1 VNTKPHTDDPRRN
14 SLLAA
19 LPDTEFNR
27 LQPALEP
34 VDLYMGQVLCESG
47 CTPAYVYFPT
57 TAVVSLM
64 YITQDGASAE
74 TAVVG
79 NDGMVGVAL
88 FMGGNAMPSRAV
100 VQVAGHAHRLPAR
113 VAKGEV
119 ERGTLVLHMLLRY
132 VQALIAQTAQT
143 AVCNRHH
150 SIEQQFCRRL
160 LLGLDRSPSDEL
172 EMTHERV
179 AHLLGV
185 RREGVS
191 AAAQKLQRCGVIRY
205 NRGRIAVLDRKRLE
219 QRSCE
224 CYAAAKREHDRL
236 LPAMAA
242 ARHQSAAAFAA
253 A

>member
-1 VNTKPHTDDPRRN
+1 MNTKSNTDDPRRN

-19 LPDTEFNR
+19 LPEAEFNR
-27 LQPALEP
+27 LQLALEP
-34 VDLYMGQVLCESG
+34 VDLRMGQVLCDSG
-47 CTPAYVYFPT
+47 CTPAFVYFPT

-64 YITQDGASAE
+64 YLMQDGASAE

-79 NDGMVGVAL
+79 NDGMVGIAL

-100 VQVAGHAHRLPAR
+100 VQVAGHAYRLPAPA
-113 VAKGEV
+113 VKGEV
-119 ERGTLVLHMLLRY
+119 DRGSLVLHMLLRY

-143 AVCNRHH
+143 AACNRHH

-172 EMTHERV
+172 MMTHER
-179 AHLLGV
+179 AANLLGV
-185 RREGVS
+185 RREGVTG
-191 AAAQKLQRCGVIRY
+191 AAQKLQRSGVIRY

-219 QRSCE
+219 QSSCE

-242 ARHQSAAAFAA
+242 
-253 A
+253 

>member
-1 VNTKPHTDDPRRN
+1 MRAPSTRLQPVNTKPHTDDARLN

-19 LPDTEFNR
+19 LPDAEFNR
-27 LQPALEP
+27 LQLALEP
-34 VDLYMGQVLCESG
+34 VDLRMGQVLCESG

-64 YITQDGASAE
+64 YLTQDGGSAE

-79 NDGMVGVAL
+79 NDGMVGIAL

-100 VQVAGHAHRLPAR
+100 VQVAGHAYRLHAR
-113 VAKGEV
+113 AVKGEV
-119 ERGTLVLHMLLRY
+119 DRGSLVLHMLLRY

-143 AVCNRHH
+143 AACNRHH

-160 LLGLDRSPSDEL
+160 LLGLDRSPSPEL
-172 EMTHERV
+172 MMTHER
-179 AHLLGV
+179 AANLLGV
-185 RREGVS
+185 RREGVT

-205 NRGRIAVLDRKRLE
+205 NRGRIDVLDRKRLE
-219 QRSCE
+219 QGSCE
-224 CYAAAKREHDRL
+224 CYAVAKREHDRL

-242 ARHQSAAAFAA
+242 A
-253 A
+253 

>member
-1 VNTKPHTDDPRRN
+1 MNTKPHTDDPRRN

-19 LPDTEFNR
+19 LPGADLNR
-27 LQPALEP
+27 WQLALEP
-34 VDLYMGQVLCESG
+34 VGLCAGQVLCESG
-47 CTPAYVYFPT
+47 CTPAYAYFPT

-64 YITQDGASAE
+64 YFTQEGASAE

-79 NDGMVGVAL
+79 NDGVVGIAL

-100 VQVAGHAHRLPAR
+100 VQVAGQAYRMPAR
-113 VAKGEV
+113 AVKGEV
-119 ERGTLVLHMLLRY
+119 QRGGVAQGMLLRY

-172 EMTHERV
+172 MMTHER
-179 AHLLGV
+179 AANLLGV
-185 RREGVS
+185 RREGVT
-191 AAAQKLQRCGVIRY
+191 AAAQKLRRSGVIRY

-219 QRSCE
+219 QGSCE

-236 LPAMAA
+236 LPALAA
-242 ARHQSAAAFAA
+242 A
-253 A
+253 